1 MIVIHSDCYV
11 CSPSSRLDQTDL
23 LWTISIN
30 HWDPWIAFI
39 CWGLWETLNTPT
51 VCYIAVLNIWR
62 EKNFKECKV
71 HRRKMANW
79 AKETKTR
86 DAALLNRT
94 EIRNKKLFFFNNTAQ
109 RLGGEM
115 KICAAGGIWQRE
127 RRWKRGKRWMNLHI
141 PEANLFTRTNIQIH
155 NLKAR

>member
-39 CWGLWETLNTPT
+39 CWGLWETLNTPSVILQYWISGEKKT
-51 VCYIAVLNIWR
+51 LKNARYTGGKWR
-62 EKNFKECKV
+62 IEQRKQRHAMLHCWTE
-71 HRRKMANW
+71 RRS
-79 AKETKTR
+79 ET
-86 DAALLNRT
+86 
-94 EIRNKKLFFFNNTAQ
+94 RNCFFNNTAQ

-115 KICAAGGIWQRE
+115 KICAAGRIWQRE